1 MGYTN
6 LYVKYSFLV
15 LLSLLLPV
23 CFDDVGDLIL
33 TDRTVHLVLHG
44 ELALALGGPSELGG
58 IAEHRCEG
66 HVSIEDEETCL
77 GLRVGDGATAT
88 H

>member
-1 MGYTN
+1 
-6 LYVKYSFLV
+6 
-15 LLSLLLPV
+15 
-23 CFDDVGDLIL
+23 
-33 TDRTVHLVLHG
+33 VHFVLHG
-44 ELALALGGPSELGG
+44 ELALALGCPSELCG

-66 HVSIEDEETCL
+66 NVSIEDEKTCL